1 MVEATV
7 MGMVEAPMTA
17 AVLGVEKAA
26 MAAAVMGVE
35 KAGRGDQNPS
45 PTQKLYFVKAVSM
58 APFWWMN
65 NFIYPPHQKKRP
77 PPPAVHIATA
87 TGVDSSVRRAAGR
100 HATSSQGS
108 RLNGTTEDAC
118 QR

>member
-1 MVEATV
+1 
-7 MGMVEAPMTA
+7 MVEAPMTA

-65 NFIYPPHQKKRP
+65 NFINPPHQKKDLLLPLSTSRQP
-77 PPPAVHIATA
+77 
-87 TGVDSSVRRAAGR
+87 RASTRA
-100 HATSSQGS
+100 
-108 RLNGTTEDAC
+108 
-118 QR
+118 